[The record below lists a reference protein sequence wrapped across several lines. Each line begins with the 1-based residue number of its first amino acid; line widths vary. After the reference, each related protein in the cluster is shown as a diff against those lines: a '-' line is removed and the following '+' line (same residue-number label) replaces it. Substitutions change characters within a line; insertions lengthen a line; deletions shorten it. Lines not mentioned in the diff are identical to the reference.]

1 MSMGA
6 IENITDTTRKGAFG
20 PLAQEVPSLDAA
32 IKWVALEE
40 AGREPRWAWR
50 EPENGRLC
58 IGRAT
63 NNDELVDPLWLMLAD
78 GREDLY
84 GASATSNG
92 RHLLFVVLAYEEML
106 QIVARF
112 GPDARVSAAVDRNA
126 NACWLGTRLTELLV
140 RRSEQR
146 PRR

>member
-6 IENITDTTRKGAFG
+6 IENITDATRKGAFRL
-20 PLAQEVPSLDAA
+20 LAQGVLSLDAA

-40 AGREPRWAWR
+40 AGREPRWGWPD
-50 EPENGRLC
+50 PENGHLC
-58 IGRAT
+58 IGNAT
-63 NNDELVDPLWLMLAD
+63 YNDELVDPQLLMLAD

-84 GASATSNG
+84 GASANSNG

-112 GPDARVSAAVDRNA
+112 GPDARVSTAVDRHA
-126 NACWLGTRLTELLV
+126 NACWLGTRLIELLD
-140 RRSEQR
+140 RRSEQQ